1 MPAVACKVSPAPA
14 PPKAKGWSGCT
25 GTATGD
31 VPAKVNDLDA
41 LTPGRIRLRIGGAGQ
56 EHAELAHRHVLAPVG
71 PGRLRECGPRQRAP
85 LSRTKRGVSWN
96 NGSKVK
102 QAAVVDKGAPAPR
115 QG

>member
-41 LTPGRIRLRIGGAGQ
+41 LTPSGFGCAS
-56 EHAELAHRHVLAPVG
+56 AALARSTPNW
-71 PGRLRECGPRQRAP
+71 
-85 LSRTKRGVSWN
+85 RTATS
-96 NGSKVK
+96 SP
-102 QAAVVDKGAPAPR
+102 Q
-115 QG
+115 